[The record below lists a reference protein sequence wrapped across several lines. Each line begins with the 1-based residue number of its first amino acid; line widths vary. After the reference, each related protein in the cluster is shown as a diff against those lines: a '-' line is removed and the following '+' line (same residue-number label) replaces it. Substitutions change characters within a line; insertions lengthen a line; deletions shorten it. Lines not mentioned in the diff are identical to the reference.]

1 MKMIYKVF
9 LVIAILLVCLIA
21 WSMFLGDGGVLELA
35 WNGIAKPVNATWD
48 ALTGQGTV
56 MPDWNT
62 ITGVSNLGDA
72 DDAVEVG
79 TGGGGD
85 LIHGHAQNGF

>member
-9 LVIAILLVCLIA
+9 LVIAILLICLIA

-48 ALTGQGTV
+48 ALTGQGEV
-56 MPDWNT
+56 MPSWNS
-62 ITGVSNLGDA
+62 ITGVDNIGDA
-72 DDAVEVG
+72 DNAVGVG
-79 TGGGGD
+79 GSGTTPGSTGP
-85 LIHGHAQNGF
+85 